1 MNQTDEFYEDMK
13 KCEIPLTHIEKGITD
28 PTLKPIDELYGA
40 ADVLSVENAKKH
52 QRNLWLLSFFGT
64 LVAIFFL
71 LYDEAELHW
80 LIFGCIMVILII
92 FYINKLA
99 ERTECHRKYLQY
111 RLLAE
116 SLRVQYFLSK
126 AGIDKNVGDIMPWFV
141 KKDVPW
147 IREVLKTVPPV
158 NTNEKRHIINCWIRD
173 QMKYHQKALNR
184 TTIQKQR
191 DRRIS
196 RRVLYI
202 TIATY
207 IIALLFEIY
216 VFATPGEIHYNL
228 LNPVLKTLNDWGIM
242 LSYSQTE
249 MIRAILKII
258 LGTMS
263 AATLFTGSYYGK
275 MSLSLTIEDH
285 RRMAMLYEKAENKI
299 VQNGGEESEDL
310 ILSLAHEFLIENST
324 WYAYQKKN
332 QPSLTFE

>member
-1 MNQTDEFYEDMK
+1 MNQKDEFYDDMK
-13 KCEIPLTHIEKGITD
+13 KCEIPFTHIEKGITD

-40 ADVLSVENAKKH
+40 ADVLSIENAGKH

-64 LVAIFFL
+64 LVALFFL

-80 LIFGCIMVILII
+80 LIFGCIIIILII

-147 IREVLKTVPPV
+147 IREVLKTIPPV

-173 QMKYHQKALNR
+173 QMKYHQKALKR

-202 TIATY
+202 TLATY

-216 VFATPGEIHYNL
+216 VFANPGEINYDL
-228 LNPVLKTLNDWGIM
+228 LAPILKTLNDWGVM

>member
-1 MNQTDEFYEDMK
+1 M
-13 KCEIPLTHIEKGITD
+13 
-28 PTLKPIDELYGA
+28 
-40 ADVLSVENAKKH
+40 
-52 QRNLWLLSFFGT
+52 
-64 LVAIFFL
+64 
-71 LYDEAELHW
+71 
-80 LIFGCIMVILII
+80 
-92 FYINKLA
+92 
-99 ERTECHRKYLQY
+99 
-111 RLLAE
+111 
-116 SLRVQYFLSK
+116 
-126 AGIDKNVGDIMPWFV
+126 
-141 KKDVPW
+141 
-147 IREVLKTVPPV
+147 
-158 NTNEKRHIINCWIRD
+158 
-173 QMKYHQKALNR
+173 
-184 TTIQKQR
+184 
-191 DRRIS
+191 
-196 RRVLYI
+196 
-202 TIATY
+202 
-207 IIALLFEIY
+207 LFEIY

-228 LNPVLKTLNDWGIM
+228 LDPVLKTLNDWGIM

>member
-1 MNQTDEFYEDMK
+1 
-13 KCEIPLTHIEKGITD
+13 
-28 PTLKPIDELYGA
+28 
-40 ADVLSVENAKKH
+40 
-52 QRNLWLLSFFGT
+52 
-64 LVAIFFL
+64 
-71 LYDEAELHW
+71 
-80 LIFGCIMVILII
+80 
-92 FYINKLA
+92 
-99 ERTECHRKYLQY
+99 
-111 RLLAE
+111 
-116 SLRVQYFLSK
+116 
-126 AGIDKNVGDIMPWFV
+126 MPWFV

-158 NTNEKRHIINCWIRD
+158 NTNEKSQIINCWIRD

-191 DRRIS
+191 DKRIS

-228 LNPVLKTLNDWGIM
+228 LDPVLKTLNDWGIM

-249 MIRAILKII
+249 MIRAILKIV

-299 VQNGGEESEDL
+299 VQNGGEENEDL